1 MRAADRSRIRTFG
14 RAFGPIEW
22 HDDPLDLIF
31 DEETSEI
38 QPPLDHVN
46 DAWRGYRPAF
56 GQRMPTKAQWRWWP
70 LRILSDE
77 SLRVTTVHT
86 FGCPYGATECPAP
99 ALPAGLP
106 GSRTPAPDGTTLV
119 RVDDVPSLTRVLA
132 AVPAAGGEVLSVWP
146 RRETL
151 EDLFLREIGRAKAEE
166 AAS

>member
-31 DEETSEI
+31 DEETREI

-70 LRILSDE
+70 LRESPSGTSIASCRILNS
-77 SLRVTTVHT
+77 RAPI
-86 FGCPYGATECPAP
+86 GIWCP
-99 ALPAGLP
+99 L
-106 GSRTPAPDGTTLV
+106 
-119 RVDDVPSLTRVLA
+119 
-132 AVPAAGGEVLSVWP
+132 VWP
-146 RRETL
+146 P
-151 EDLFLREIGRAKAEE
+151 
-166 AAS
+166 ASLSKSIRWRTRGCC

>member
-31 DEETSEI
+31 DEETREI

-99 ALPAGLP
+99 ALPAG
-106 GSRTPAPDGTTLV
+106 
-119 RVDDVPSLTRVLA
+119 
-132 AVPAAGGEVLSVWP
+132 GGHHVGCFE
-146 RRETL
+146 RAERE
-151 EDLFLREIGRAKAEE
+151 DRYAEE
-166 AAS
+166 RPLFGI